1 MTTKREPWDQLET
14 ETPDEYQIFRLSLDN
29 PDWSST
35 QLSKAYNNLK
45 TGTTYSANQI
55 TALAKINR
63 FQERQDAYH
72 SSLNKIANYVS
83 DRGEIEALIDF
94 QKRQKKLASRLND
107 IATDLLSKAAE
118 ALSNINP
125 ADITVNTITKF
136 IDSSIRVAE
145 LGFSSEAQALMLS
158 DLIAVLDRNDD
169 DKLSVTVTGTGADSD
184 LTLFEDAVDDYDR
197 ISKEYQRSQRFEYDK
212 EAGLD

>member
-1 MTTKREPWDQLET
+1 MTTKRETWDQLDT
-14 ETPDEYQIFRLSLDN
+14 ETDEEYKIFRLSLDN

-63 FQERQDAYH
+63 FQERQQAYN
-72 SSLNKIANYVS
+72 SGLNKIVNYVS

-94 QKRQKKLASRLND
+94 QKRQKKLAARLNE
-107 IATDLLSKAAE
+107 IATELLSKAAA
-118 ALSNINP
+118 ALSAIDP

-145 LGFSSEAQALMLS
+145 LGFSSEAQSLMLT

-169 DKLSVTVTGTGADSD
+169 DKLNVTVTGTGADSD

-212 EAGLD
+212 EVGLD

>member
-1 MTTKREPWDQLET
+1 MTTKRETWDQLDT
-14 ETPDEYQIFRLSLDN
+14 ETDEEYKIFRLSLDN

-63 FQERQDAYH
+63 FQERQQAYN
-72 SSLNKIANYVS
+72 SGLNKIVNYVS

-94 QKRQKKLASRLND
+94 QKRQKKLAARLNE
-107 IATDLLSKAAE
+107 IATELLSKAAA
-118 ALSNINP
+118 ALSAIDP

-145 LGFSSEAQALMLS
+145 LGFSSEAQSLMLT

-169 DKLSVTVTGTGADSD
+169 DKLNVTVTGTGADSD

>member
-1 MTTKREPWDQLET
+1 MTTKRETWDQLDT
-14 ETPDEYQIFRLSLDN
+14 ETDEEYKIFRLSLDN

-63 FQERQDAYH
+63 FQERQQAYN
-72 SSLNKIANYVS
+72 SGLNKIVNYVS

-94 QKRQKKLASRLND
+94 QKRQKKLAARLNE
-107 IATDLLSKAAE
+107 IATELLSKAAA
-118 ALSNINP
+118 ALSAIDP

-136 IDSSIRVAE
+136 IDSSIKVAE
-145 LGFSSEAQALMLS
+145 LGFSSEAQSLMLT

-169 DKLSVTVTGTGADSD
+169 DKLNVTVTGTGADSD

-197 ISKEYQRSQRFEYDK
+197 ISKEYQQSQRFEYDK